1 MRKDPKTREL
11 TMVLGKQGR
20 GLLRLKVPH
29 RPRRGVPEGNTFP
42 CPRHHTLASAA
53 CPPVP
58 AMRALNSVGR
68 FFLPLVPIETFPQPP
83 IWDRRGSPCCWL
95 SAVRKGRVGREG
107 SCCGTRSWCAGDCP
121 GSQVSPREGA
131 EATAPT

>member
-1 MRKDPKTREL
+1 
-11 TMVLGKQGR
+11 MVLGKQGR

-42 CPRHHTLASAA
+42 CPHHHTLASAA

-68 FFLPLVPIETFPQPP
+68 FFLPLVPIETFLASTHLGQERLTLLLALGCVEGQGGE
-83 IWDRRGSPCCWL
+83 RRFL
-95 SAVRKGRVGREG
+95 LRHKVLVRWGL
-107 SCCGTRSWCAGDCP
+107 
-121 GSQVSPREGA
+121 PRE
-131 EATAPT
+131 PSVSKRRC